1 MGKKASLSVVQ
12 RAQIVAFSK
21 MKLSERQIGNKLK
34 VARPLSITPSKNSK
48 MKKLLQIRKE
58 QDVPRF
64 LAPEISA

>member
-1 MGKKASLSVVQ
+1 MGKTASLSVAQ

-34 VARPLSITPSKNSK
+34 ARPLSITPSKNSK
-48 MKKLLQIRKE
+48 MKELLQIRKE